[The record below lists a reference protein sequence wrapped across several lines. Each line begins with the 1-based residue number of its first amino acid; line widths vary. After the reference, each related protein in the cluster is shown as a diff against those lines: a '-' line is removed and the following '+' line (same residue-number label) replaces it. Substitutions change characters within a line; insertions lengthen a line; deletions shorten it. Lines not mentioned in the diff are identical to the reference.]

1 MSQPIFS
8 IITPTFNRGSLL
20 PKIWESLKNQ
30 TFQDFEWIIID
41 DGSTDNT
48 KEIVNSFNDSRLVFE
63 KFSQNRGVNAA
74 RNKGLDLARGKYVF
88 YVDSDDLLLPNALE
102 IFLKLWNEVPEDVGC
117 VITPCLD
124 LETKKKIGFSEK
136 EKMYLNYEDIVCE
149 RKISG
154 EMSACWK
161 REVVGNKR
169 LPEDIIG
176 CEAILWWRLA
186 KKTKIFFC
194 DIPTKLYS
202 QAKVGRITSSD
213 KMIQNAPKMIR
224 GYEILI
230 QEHSDVWKKC
240 CPETYY
246 HYLNSLALRNFFIGN
261 KKEARKW
268 LKLSLKVNYFSI
280 QTLFLYLLSF
290 TNMKIIITAYTFYYK
305 IKIKF
310 Q

>member
-1 MSQPIFS
+1 MNRPIFS
-8 IITPTFNRGSLL
+8 IITPTFNRGHLL
-20 PKIWESLKNQ
+20 PRIWESLKNQ
-30 TFQDFEWIIID
+30 AFRDFEWIIID

-48 KEIVNSFNDSRLVFE
+48 KEIVNSFNDPRLVFE
-63 KFSQNRGVNAA
+63 RFPQNRGVNAA

-117 VITPCLD
+117 IITPCLD

-154 EMSACWK
+154 EMNACWK
-161 REVVGNKR
+161 REIIGNER
-169 LPEDIIG
+169 LPEEIIG

-202 QAKVGRITSSD
+202 QAKVGRLSSSD
-213 KMIQNAPKMIR
+213 KIIQNASKMIK
-224 GYEILI
+224 GYEILV
-230 QEHSDVWKKC
+230 QEHSDVWKKY
-240 CPETYY
+240 CPDRYC
-246 HYLNSLALRNFFIGN
+246 HYLNSLALRNLFIEN

-268 LKLSLKVNYFSI
+268 LKLSLKVNHFSI
-280 QTLFLYLLSF
+280 QTLFLYFLSF
-290 TNMKIIITAYTFYYK
+290 TNMKIIITAYTFYHK